1 MKMQSLVMVLASTLL
16 TANVFAA
23 DAAKGKGKADAKA
36 AAPAEAT
43 YTADTTQSSIKW
55 IGGKVTG
62 STHNGQISLKSGS
75 VTVKNNV
82 ITAGQFEVDMNSMTN
97 DDLKGSPDD
106 MNKLIGHLKSDD
118 FFNVAAHPTAT
129 FKLTSVKAVAGKAN
143 TYDVAGTLTLK
154 GKTEKVQFPAEITVT
169 ETEAKATAQLE
180 IDRTKWGLKYGSGKF
195 FKGLGDKVINDN
207 IKFELNLTAKK

>member
-1 MKMQSLVMVLASTLL
+1 MKMQSLMMVLASVVLS
-16 TANVFAA
+16 ANVFAA
-23 DAAKGKGKADAKA
+23 DAAKGKA

-43 YTADTTQSSIKW
+43 YTVDAAKSTVKW

-62 STHNGQISLKSGS
+62 SKHEGHVALKSGT
-75 VTVKNNV
+75 VTVKNNAV
-82 ITAGQFEVDMNSMTN
+82 TAGQFEVDMNSITN
-97 DDLKGSPDD
+97 DDLKGSPED
-106 MNKLIGHLKSDD
+106 MNKLVGHLKSDD

-129 FKLTSVKAVAGKAN
+129 FKITSVKAVAGKAN
-143 TYDVAGTLTLK
+143 TYDVAGTLTMK
-154 GKTEKVQFPAEITVT
+154 GATEKVQFPAEITVT